1 MTPQTHFMILAPI
14 LPAREAELRQLLAS
28 MNNAPGRINPDNA
41 LIPFAQFDTLHYARL
56 LILDDKTIEDVRIHG
71 VPVRTYPLY
80 LAFLGDI
87 DGTEDSF
94 FNALAQSAHDGLR
107 TLFACCEGFTPD
119 THLRTWMQQHRS
131 PAIANYVNTRGRTV
145 QQVHEE
151 AALREAIEGHLAVHA
166 PALEGLPPTEIHA
179 RLRRFVDA
187 EKSAGRLA
195 LSGEDAMPVG
205 WWIANTLHLIGAPL
219 LVLLASPLL
228 VVAAPFYLL
237 RLRQLEKTDPAPPV
251 AVDQAYSEA
260 LAFAED
266 HDFTNQYSALGSLKP
281 GLMRLLT
288 TIVVLNTV
296 DYAVRHLVRP
306 GRLGRVRT
314 IHFARWVFVGG
325 TRRLAFFSNYD
336 GSAESYMDDFINKA
350 GFGLNV
356 FSSNGV
362 GYPRTNWLVLDGC
375 ADELRF
381 KAYQRRHT
389 LPTQV
394 WYKAYPGLTAVD
406 LERNTR
412 IRRGLESAS
421 MSDQEAREWLALL

>member
-1 MTPQTHFMILAPI
+1 MTPQTPFMILAPI
-14 LPAREAELRQLLAS
+14 VPAREAELRQLLAS
-28 MNNAPGRINPDNA
+28 MNDAPGRVNADNA
-41 LIPFAQFDTLHYARL
+41 LIPFARFDTLHYARL

-71 VPVRTYPLY
+71 LPVPTYPLY

-87 DGTEDSF
+87 DGMEDVF
-94 FNALAQSAHDGLR
+94 LDELARRTPDGLR
-107 TLFACCEGFTPD
+107 AIFSCCEDFTPETD
-119 THLRTWMQQHRS
+119 LAAWMKRRRS
-131 PAIANYVNTRGRTV
+131 PAIAAYVNTRGRTV
-145 QQVHEE
+145 RQVREE
-151 AALREAIEGHLAVHA
+151 AALREAIEAHLANDA
-166 PALEGLPPTEIHA
+166 PALEALSPREIHA
-179 RLRRFVDA
+179 RLQRFVDA
-187 EKSAGRLA
+187 EQSAGRLT
-195 LSGEDAMPVG
+195 LSGEDATPVG

-228 VVAAPFYLL
+228 ILVAPFYLL
-237 RLRQLEKTDPAPPV
+237 RLRHLENTDPAPPIPV
-251 AVDQAYSEA
+251 ELAYSEA
-260 LAFAED
+260 LALAED

-281 GLMRLLT
+281 GLLRLLT
-288 TIVVLNTV
+288 TLGVLSVV
-296 DYAVRHLVRP
+296 DYAARHLARP

-314 IHFARWVFVGG
+314 IHFARWVFVDGA
-325 TRRLAFFSNYD
+325 RRLAFFSNYD

-421 MSDQEAREWLALL
+421 LSDQEAREWLALL